1 MVVVLSADMQTI
13 KYVPYFTM
21 MQHKKSLYVMRYN
34 VSRSLYPILF
44 SDAPVCPVYGV
55 IFGYF
60 YRVAFLIS

>member
-21 MQHKKSLYVMRYN
+21 MQHKKTLYVMRY
-34 VSRSLYPILF
+34 VSLF

>member
-21 MQHKKSLYVMRYN
+21 MQHKKTLNVMR
-34 VSRSLYPILF
+34 
-44 SDAPVCPVYGV
+44 VCPVYGV